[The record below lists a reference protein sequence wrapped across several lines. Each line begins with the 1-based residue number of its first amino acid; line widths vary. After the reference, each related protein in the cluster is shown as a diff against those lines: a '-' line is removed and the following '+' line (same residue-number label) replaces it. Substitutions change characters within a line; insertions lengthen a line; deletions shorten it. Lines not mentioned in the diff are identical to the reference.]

1 MSYKE
6 TPGIRQITLLRAILN
21 RPILISLFD
30 YSGCW
35 AEPYRRA
42 GYRVLQVD
50 KKLGF
55 DIFKWD
61 YKTIRKGLVSGILA
75 APPYTDF
82 AVSGAQ
88 YWKSKD
94 KNGTTALSVKQVKKI
109 LEIVKH
115 FNPIFWVIENPVG
128 RLNELVPELKKFGPW
143 YWQPFWFGDQW
154 TKKTGLW
161 GKFNKPKIT
170 NKTMPLKFSSQG
182 SWTQILGGKSE
193 IVKEM
198 RSITPA
204 GFAKA
209 FFEANPL
216 ETKTESNMVV
226 PKIKIAA

>member
-1 MSYKE
+1 MN
-6 TPGIRQITLLRAILN
+6 QITLFKAILN

-35 AEPYRRA
+35 SEPYRRA

-61 YKTIRKGLVSGILA
+61 YKAIRQGLVSGILA
-75 APPYTDF
+75 APPCTDF

-88 YWKSKD
+88 YWKTKD
-94 KNGTTALSVKQVKKI
+94 MNGTTALSVKQVKKI
-109 LEIVKH
+109 IEIVKH
-115 FNPIFWVIENPVG
+115 FNPIFWVLENPVG
-128 RLNELVPELKKFGPW
+128 RLNELIPELKKFGPW
-143 YWQPFWFGDQW
+143 YWQPFWFGDRW

-161 GKFNKPKIT
+161 GKFNKPKISH
-170 NKTMPLKFSSQG
+170 KTMPLKFSSQG
-182 SWTQILGGKSE
+182 TWTQILGGKSE
-193 IVKEM
+193 TTKEL

-209 FFEANPL
+209 FFQANPL
-216 ETKTESNMVV
+216 ELKSENNEGV
-226 PKIKIAA
+226 KRFRFAA